1 MPQKVLLVQPPFIQL
16 NTPYPA
22 TAYLKGFLNTQGIAS
37 SQIDLAI
44 ETILKLFSK
53 QGLTQLFNAVEE
65 GIAIDELSE
74 NAFKIISFRKHYEQK
89 VDAVISFL
97 QSTNSLLAHRIC
109 SRNYLP
115 EASRFGQLAD
125 MEWAFG
131 SMGTQDKAKHLATLF
146 LEDLSDFIIETADPD
161 FGFSRYAE
169 KLGMSA
175 HSFDELYQALTEYDT
190 YIDGIYLEILREK
203 IAHEKPNLV
212 ALTVPFPG
220 NLYAALKCGQ
230 MIKDEFEGIK
240 VTMGGGYPNTE
251 LRSLKDARV
260 FEFVDFISLD
270 DGEAPLLNL
279 IEHLEG
285 KRAIEKLKR
294 TFSLRNGQVEYF
306 NGSEQPDF
314 KQRDV
319 GTPDYEG
326 LKLDQY
332 ISVIEVANPM
342 HRLWN
347 DGAWLK
353 MTLAHGCYWAKC
365 TFCDVSL
372 DYIKVYEA
380 TTAKILVDRMEE
392 LMQQTG
398 KSGFHFVDEAA
409 PPALMRE
416 LAIEIIKRDLTVT
429 WWTNIRFEKN
439 FTADLCKLLAASG
452 CIAISGGLEVASDR
466 LLKLIDKGVTVSQ
479 VARVAR
485 NFTEN
490 GIMVHAYLMY
500 AYPTQTQQET
510 IDSLEMVRQI
520 FEAGIVQSGFWHRF
534 AMTAHSP
541 VGLEPTAFG
550 INEWNQEE
558 GSFAN
563 NEVPY
568 VDSTGV
574 DHSKFSNGL
583 RTSLFNYMHN
593 QCFEFDL
600 QDWFDFEIPETT
612 VEPDFIA
619 TALATDEPEKLAD
632 NKKVIWLGQLASV
645 NQLDSKWSELSF
657 ISNSGIDSLK
667 LKSNVTNWLLRMLET
682 SELKTERTMKLGEW
696 KNGFEEAGLGS
707 FQKFVSSKVFR
718 QLRVLGLVVV

>member
-22 TAYLKGFLNTQGIAS
+22 TAYLKGFLNTKDIS
-37 SQIDLAI
+37 SCQIDLAI
-44 ETILKLFSK
+44 ETILELFSK
-53 QGLTQLFNAVEE
+53 QGLAQLFNAVEE
-65 GIAIDELSE
+65 VVDREDISD
-74 NAFKIISFRKHYEQK
+74 NAFKILASKNEYEK
-89 VDAVISFL
+89 TVDPIISFL
-97 QSTNSLLAHRIC
+97 QGKNSLLAHRIC

-146 LEDLSDFIIETADPD
+146 LEDISDFIIETADPD

-169 KLGMSA
+169 KLGMAA
-175 HSFDELYQALTEYDT
+175 HNFDELYQALTEYDT
-190 YIDGIYLEILREK
+190 YIDGIYLEVLREK
-203 IAHEKPNLV
+203 ITHEKPTLV

-230 MIKDEFEGIK
+230 MIKDEFEGVK
-240 VTMGGGYPNTE
+240 VAMGGGYPNTE
-251 LRSLKDARV
+251 LRSLKEARV
-260 FEFVDFISLD
+260 FEFVDFITLD
-270 DGEAPLLNL
+270 DGEAPMLNL
-279 IEHLEG
+279 IEYLEG
-285 KRAIEKLKR
+285 ELPIEKLKR
-294 TFSLRNGQVEYF
+294 TFALNDNKVEYL
-306 NGSEQPDF
+306 NGSEIPDF

-326 LKLDQY
+326 LNLDQY

-398 KSGFHFVDEAA
+398 RNGFHFVDEAA

-416 LAIEIIKRDLTVT
+416 LAIEILKRDLTVT

-466 LLKLIDKGVTVSQ
+466 LLELIDKGVTVSQ
-479 VARVAR
+479 VARVTR

-500 AYPTQTQQET
+500 AYPTQTEQET

-541 VGLEPTAFG
+541 VGLDPKAFG
-550 INEWNQEE
+550 VLEWDQKE

-568 VDSTGV
+568 IDSTGIE
-574 DHSKFSNGL
+574 HAKFSEGL

-600 QDWFDFEIPETT
+600 QDWFEFEIPETT
-612 VEPDFIA
+612 IDADFIA
-619 TALATDEPEKLAD
+619 NALATNEPENLGD
-632 NKKVIWLGQLASV
+632 NKKVIWLGRVTSV
-645 NQLDSKWSELSF
+645 NEVDSKWSEISF
-657 ISNSGIDSLK
+657 ISNSGIEFLK
-667 LKSNVTNWLLRMLET
+667 LKGNHASWLEQLLSWSMASNE
-682 SELKTERTMKLGEW
+682 KTMKLGQW
-696 KNGFEEAGLGS
+696 KSHYESAGLGN
-707 FQKFVSSKVFR
+707 FEKFISSKVFKC
-718 QLRVLGLVVV
+718 LRELGLVIV

>member
-53 QGLTQLFNAVEE
+53 QGLNQLFDAIEE
-65 GIAIDELSE
+65 GITLDELSE
-74 NAFKIISFRKHYEQK
+74 NGSRIISSRKHYEQK

-97 QSTNSLLAHRIC
+97 QGKNQMLAHRIC

-169 KLGMSA
+169 KLGMAA
-175 HSFDELYQALTEYDT
+175 HGFDELYQALTEYDT

-203 IAHEKPNLV
+203 IAQEKPTLV

-230 MIKDEFEGIK
+230 MIKDECEGIK
-240 VTMGGGYPNTE
+240 VAMGGGYPNTE

-270 DGEAPLLNL
+270 DGEAPILIL
-279 IEHLEG
+279 IEYLEG
-285 KRAIEKLKR
+285 QRSIEKLKR
-294 TFSLRNGQVEYF
+294 TFTLYNEEVAYF
-306 NGSEQPDF
+306 SGLEMPDF

-326 LKLDQY
+326 LNLDQY

-398 KSGFHFVDEAA
+398 RNGFHFVDEAA

-500 AYPTQTQQET
+500 AYPTQTEQET

-541 VGLEPTAFG
+541 VGLEPQAFG
-550 INEWNQEE
+550 IKEWDQEE

-574 DHSKFSNGL
+574 DHAKFSDGL

-600 QDWFDFEIPETT
+600 QDWFEFEIPETT
-612 VEPDFIA
+612 IEPDFIA
-619 TALATDEPEKLAD
+619 TSLVTDEHEKLTD

-645 NQLDSKWSELSF
+645 NQIDSKWSEMSF
-657 ISNSGIDSLK
+657 ISNSGMETLK
-667 LKSNVTNWLLRMLET
+667 LKSYIVIWLEKMLEL
-682 SELKTERTMKLGEW
+682 SEPKSGKTMKLGEW
-696 KNGFEEAGLGS
+696 KKEFEEASLGS
-707 FQKFVSSKVFR
+707 FQKFVLSKAFR
-718 QLRVLGLVVV
+718 QLRVLGLAVV